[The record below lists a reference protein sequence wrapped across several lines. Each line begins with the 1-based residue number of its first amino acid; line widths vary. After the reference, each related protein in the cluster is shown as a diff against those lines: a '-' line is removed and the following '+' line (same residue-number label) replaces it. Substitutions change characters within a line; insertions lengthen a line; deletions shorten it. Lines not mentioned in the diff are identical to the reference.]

1 MPNRDL
7 RAAWS
12 YHDSTKHSYQ
22 STRSNPHFLDWN
34 NHPSLFKI
42 YPTLTPIPLPSELP
56 QTGVPALSVLDSK
69 EVAPGREAAV
79 SLADLAS
86 IFLFSAGIMRR
97 RTYPGGEILFRAAAC
112 TGALYS
118 IELYAV
124 CGDLDGLEAGIY
136 LFGPADFALR
146 QIRKGDYRGALVH
159 AAAGEPALAHAP
171 VSIVCTGTY
180 WRNAWKYQA
189 RTYRHFG
196 WDNGT
201 ILANLLAVAAAR
213 KLPAKIVHG
222 FVDDEV
228 NRLLDLDIHREVALN
243 LVAIGHQAAAVPEF
257 TGAIAPL
264 SLETSPYSRREVDY
278 PAMRQMHAES
288 SLGSAAEVEMWRG
301 GMPAGSSGSAP
312 YEMLLLEPTPDA
324 ELPRDSVEQVIQRR
338 GSSRRFARESI
349 TFEQL
354 STALYRA
361 TQGVPADFIEPGGAQ
376 LNDLYLVVHAVN
388 DLKPGAYVLR
398 REPWGLELLKEG
410 DFRKD
415 AGYLGLEQELPAD
428 CSAAVFFMAD
438 LDRILNRFGN
448 RGYRATQLEAGI
460 IGGRLYLAAY
470 AQRFGATGLTFYDD
484 DVTSFF
490 SPHAEGKSA
499 IFLVA
504 LGKSARDPFRRR

>member
-1 MPNRDL
+1 MTNRDL
-7 RAAWS
+7 RAAWT
-12 YHDSTKHSYQ
+12 YHNSTKHSYQ
-22 STRSNPHFLDWN
+22 STRTNPHFLDWTN
-34 NHPSLFKI
+34 NPSLFKI

-56 QTGVPALSVLDSK
+56 ESEVPALSVLDSK
-69 EVAPGREAAV
+69 KFAPHGEAPV
-79 SLADLAS
+79 SLTDLAS
-86 IFLFSAGIMRR
+86 IFRYSAGITRR
-97 RTYPGGEILFRAAAC
+97 RSYPGGEILFRAAAC

-124 CGDLDGLEAGIY
+124 CGPLDGLEAGIY

-159 AAAGEPALAHAP
+159 ATASESAIAHAP
-171 VSIVCTGTY
+171 VTIVCTGTY

-201 ILANLLAVAAAR
+201 ILANLLAIATAR
-213 KLPAKIVHG
+213 KLPAKIVLG
-222 FVDDEV
+222 FVDDDV
-228 NRLLDLDIHREVALN
+228 NRLLDLDTNREVALN
-243 LVAIGHQAAAVPEF
+243 IVPIGYSAAAAPQF
-257 TGAIAPL
+257 TGTLDPL
-264 SLETSPYSRREVDY
+264 NLKTSPYSRHEVDY

-288 SLGSAAEVEMWRG
+288 SLGSAAEVESWRG
-301 GMPAGSSGSAP
+301 GMAAGSSGPASHD
-312 YEMLLLEPTPDA
+312 LLPLAPTPEA
-324 ELPRDSVEQVIQRR
+324 ELPRDSIEQVIQRR

-354 STALYRA
+354 STMLYRA
-361 TQGVPADFIEPGGAQ
+361 TQGVPADFIEPAGAQ
-376 LNDLYLVVHAVN
+376 LNDLYLVAHAV
-388 DLKPGAYVLR
+388 DGLKPGAYVLHR
-398 REPWGLELLKEG
+398 NPWGMELLKEG

-415 AGYLGLEQELPAD
+415 TGYLGLEQELPAD

-438 LDRILNRFGN
+438 LDRILKRFGN

-484 DVTSFF
+484 DVTRFF

-504 LGKSARDPFRRR
+504 LGKSAKDPFRR